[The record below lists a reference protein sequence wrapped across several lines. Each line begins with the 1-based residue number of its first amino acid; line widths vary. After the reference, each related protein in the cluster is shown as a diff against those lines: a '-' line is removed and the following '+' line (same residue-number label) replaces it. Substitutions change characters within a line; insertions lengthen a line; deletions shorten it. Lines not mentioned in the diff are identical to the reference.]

1 MERNFILYY
10 FLVFVLR
17 FVAFNGIKIG
27 VDQVVTWKV
36 IINQCYQ
43 ANALV
48 GRRIAI
54 LGRAL

>member
-27 VDQVVTWKV
+27 VDQVVTWEV
-36 IINQCYQ
+36 IVNQ
-43 ANALV
+43 
-48 GRRIAI
+48 
-54 LGRAL
+54 